1 MKNLFYYTIIFS
13 TLYSAKI
20 QEDDIELFLLARFGG
35 DSSNVSG
42 FISDEFIYEHTP
54 YVGLGVETRYV
65 DESLLITKVLDDSI
79 QKYLQVGDRIYEH
92 NNEIVD
98 SLGLIT
104 NGPIGEK
111 QKLIV
116 IKNGERDFRVM
127 EIPLDEFVNAF
138 IGTKFEPS
146 GKVNGN
152 DRILSASSILDYIFR
167 ELAISYLGREDLA
180 HTPSIGGDKNLD
192 KNLQDDVDDQN
203 QFLKLVK
210 DITSKGFVRNDY
222 KKKLVDL
229 SDIRINL
236 KGKK

>member
-1 MKNLFYYTIIFS
+1 MKNLFYYILIFS
-13 TLYSAKI
+13 FLFSAKI

-42 FISDEFIYEHTP
+42 FIADDFVYEHTP

-104 NGPIGEK
+104 NGPIGEQ

-127 EIPLDEFVNAF
+127 EIPLDEFHYEENKILFLESVMRYSEKWYDYDLEIIDILRKKNT
-138 IGTKFEPS
+138 IVVHYRWEGSREEN
-146 GKVNGN
+146 GK
-152 DRILSASSILDYIFR
+152 IYTFSAIEFYYINKKKDLIDKIVGLWSEKQFR
-167 ELAISYLGREDLA
+167 
-180 HTPSIGGDKNLD
+180 
-192 KNLQDDVDDQN
+192 N
-203 QFLKLVK
+203 QFE
-210 DITSKGFVRNDY
+210 
-222 KKKLVDL
+222 
-229 SDIRINL
+229 
-236 KGKK
+236 

>member
-1 MKNLFYYTIIFS
+1 MKNLFYYILIFS
-13 TLYSAKI
+13 SLFSAKI

-65 DESLLITKVLDDSI
+65 DESLLITKILDDSI

-104 NGPIGEK
+104 NGPIGEQ

-127 EIPLDEFVNAF
+127 EIPLDEFNYEENKILFLESVMRYSEKWYDYDLEIIDILRKKNT
-138 IGTKFEPS
+138 IVVHYRWEGSREEN
-146 GKVNGN
+146 GK
-152 DRILSASSILDYIFR
+152 IYTFSAIEFYYINKKKDLIDKIVGLWSEKQFR
-167 ELAISYLGREDLA
+167 
-180 HTPSIGGDKNLD
+180 
-192 KNLQDDVDDQN
+192 N
-203 QFLKLVK
+203 QFE
-210 DITSKGFVRNDY
+210 
-222 KKKLVDL
+222 
-229 SDIRINL
+229 
-236 KGKK
+236 

>member
-1 MKNLFYYTIIFS
+1 MKNLFYYILIFS
-13 TLYSAKI
+13 FLFSAKI

-79 QKYLQVGDRIYEH
+79 QKYLHVGDRIYEH

-104 NGPIGEK
+104 NGPIGEQ

-127 EIPLDEFVNAF
+127 EIPLDEFHYEENKILFLESVMRYSEKWYDYDLEIIDILRKKNT
-138 IGTKFEPS
+138 IVVHYRWEGSREEN
-146 GKVNGN
+146 GK
-152 DRILSASSILDYIFR
+152 IYTFSAIEFYYINKKKDLIDKIVGLWSEKQFR
-167 ELAISYLGREDLA
+167 
-180 HTPSIGGDKNLD
+180 
-192 KNLQDDVDDQN
+192 N
-203 QFLKLVK
+203 QFE
-210 DITSKGFVRNDY
+210 
-222 KKKLVDL
+222 
-229 SDIRINL
+229 
-236 KGKK
+236 